1 MMASV
6 FKMCFKNHVVYSSL
20 KIIMNYINNNNKR
33 NLSSLADTDK
43 HAEIAHDGSN

>member
-1 MMASV
+1 
-6 FKMCFKNHVVYSSL
+6 
-20 KIIMNYINNNNKR
+20 MNYINNNNNKR